1 MIDSYAVIP
10 AQAGIQR
17 VVLWQTL
24 ATPENPR
31 LGLSACA
38 GMTFNTRFGI

>member
-1 MIDSYAVIP
+1 MKTYAVIP

-17 VVLWQTL
+17 VVLRQTL